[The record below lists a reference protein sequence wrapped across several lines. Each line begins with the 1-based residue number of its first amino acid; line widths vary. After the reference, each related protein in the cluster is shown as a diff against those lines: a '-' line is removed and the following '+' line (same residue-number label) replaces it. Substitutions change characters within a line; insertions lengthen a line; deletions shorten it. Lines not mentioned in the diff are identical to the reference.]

1 MASIGSYELADGK
14 KRYRV
19 YYRDP
24 LHKSKEKSGFRRKK
38 DAEDWM
44 ARNVTTA
51 IADGDYVDPRG
62 ARTLIAKLGEEWIDG
77 HRSVWKPSYTHSVET
92 AWKVHV
98 MPKWG
103 DRTLGGIKHTEV
115 QSWVSKMAKDGK
127 SASVVYRA
135 FGILKG
141 IYENAV
147 KDRLINRVPTQ
158 DVNLP
163 EKVKKPHHYLTVKQ
177 LIDLA
182 DNSGRYGSLI
192 LTLGF
197 CGLRW
202 GEATGLTVS
211 DIDFDRG
218 RINVAK
224 SATRVGGTVEM
235 GTPKNGK
242 ARQVPMP
249 KIVRDALQTEVEG
262 KEPGDLVFSNAEGG
276 YLRQQS
282 AAPGNRGWF
291 RNALLAAGLPPMRPH
306 DLRHTA
312 ASIAVSAGA
321 NVKTVQRMLGH
332 SSAAMTLDTYSDLF
346 DTDLDNVALNID
358 ALVHTE

>member
-1 MASIGSYELADGK
+1 MASIGSYELADGSR
-14 KRYRV
+14 RYRV

-24 LHKSKEKSGFRRKK
+24 SHKSKEKSGFKRKK
-38 DAEDWM
+38 DAADWM

-62 ARTLIAKLGEEWIDG
+62 ARTLIALLGKEWIDG
-77 HRSVWKPSYTHSVET
+77 HRSVWKPSYVHSVET

-98 MPKWG
+98 KPKWG
-103 DRTLGGIKHTEV
+103 NRTLGDIKHTEV
-115 QSWVSKMAKDGK
+115 QSWVSNMAKDGK
-127 SASVVYRA
+127 SASVIYRA

-147 KDRLINRVPTQ
+147 KDRLINRIPTR
-158 DVNLP
+158 DINLP
-163 EKVKKPHHYLTVKQ
+163 EKVRKPHRYLTVKQ
-177 LIDLA
+177 LISLA
-182 DNSGRYGSLI
+182 DNSGRYKALI
-192 LTLGF
+192 LALGF

-202 GEATGLTVS
+202 GEATGLKVL
-211 DIDFDRG
+211 DLDFDKS
-218 RINVAK
+218 RINVTR

-249 KIVRDALQTEVEG
+249 NVVRDALQADVKG
-262 KEPGDLVFSNAEGG
+262 KRPDDLVFSDAEGG
-276 YLRQQS
+276 YVRQQS

-291 RNALLAAGLPPMRPH
+291 RNALLASGLPPMRPH

-312 ASIAVSAGA
+312 ASIAVHAGA
-321 NVKTVQRMLGH
+321 NVKMVQRMLGH

-346 DTDLDNVALNID
+346 DTDLDDVAFNID
-358 ALVHTE
+358 ALVHRE